1 MTNNNSNMSAM
12 MKKLLLPF
20 LLLFS
25 FAANAQLN
33 NSWIDYS
40 KTYYKFKI
48 ANDNVYRIPK
58 TALDAAG
65 IAATT
70 NADYFQIWKNG
81 VQVRLYTSVSA
92 IPLGA
97 SDYIEFWGQRND
109 GKADKPLYK
118 KPEFQ
123 LADKYS
129 LETDT
134 AAYFLTVNPAGGNL
148 RFASAGNTAPS
159 AATPDAYFMRKV
171 DIYYNGQWNAGFGKN
186 YGEYVYSAAYDDGEG
201 YTSTEIASPKNFSG
215 VVPGN
220 YTETQSGLNL
230 YTAGPANSLS
240 VRAKVYFNTDIA
252 SRTLSVKIAN
262 NEIFAGG
269 PYFDPQSVAID
280 VPNLPLSYFDNP
292 AALTIKFSNTNVSP
306 SYPPTTPPD
315 PPAPVTPTD
324 RMVIATWGITYPAT
338 FNFNNLRAFNFEL
351 PAAPAGNYLVIDN
364 FNYGTV
370 APVLYDYT
378 TGRRYVGEIASTPGK
393 VKFVL
398 PPSAEPVR
406 EFRLVNEEAA
416 NTSNVTAFTA
426 RTFVDYNTAATRGDY
441 IIISN
446 PKLYNDGSGNNY
458 VDQYRQYRSSAD
470 GGSFNAK
477 VYDVNELTDQFG
489 FGIKN
494 HPSAIRDFAMFID
507 QQYTVKPKFYLL
519 IGRGLT
525 NYDAKL
531 NESNPIS
538 SQLDLVHTFGWPAS
552 DNLLV
557 SPPGVVRPLAPVGRI
572 AAINGTEVGN
582 YLQKLKQYE
591 AEQKRQSPLIGE
603 KQWMKNAMQI
613 VGGKTEDESAL
624 FRFYMDNYK
633 ATLQDSLFGGKVET
647 FTKTSV
653 AAVQQASS
661 DRITQLFQEGL
672 GIIGYFGHSSANVF
686 EFNLSNP
693 LSYNNT
699 GKYPFFNVSGCS
711 AGNFYTFD
719 PTRLTDNLSLSERY
733 ILSNQKGSIGFLA
746 DTHFGLPDR
755 LDVYNTEFY
764 SLFCKTMYGQRV
776 GDQLKSVIST
786 IGGDDPDLFYTTRWH
801 LEEINLHGDP
811 ALRINSFAKP
821 DYAIEDQSIKI
832 TPDIISIAEPNF
844 HIKVMLRNIG
854 KASNDSIKV
863 YIKRLLPNNT
873 TVTLLDSML
882 LAPKNIDSLELT
894 VGINSIT
901 DKGQN
906 QLIVELDYTNR
917 VSELY
922 ETNNKITKPFY
933 VFEDEL
939 RPVYPYK
946 YAIVNTSPVIFS
958 ASTANPLA
966 APGNFTMELDT
977 TQLFN
982 SPFKKTYTVTSPAGL
997 IQFTPTNITYKDSTV
1012 YYWRTGVIAANG
1024 NTIWNG
1030 SSFTYLPNST
1040 PGFDQSHY
1048 YQHLASS
1055 LTDMTL
1061 GADRIL
1067 KFNPKTAQYVIKTGT
1082 YPYTT
1087 ETDEWSISNDGFLE
1101 QSGFIRPFQ
1110 NNYNV
1115 LRFFIIDS
1123 ITLKPWLNLR
1133 VGNPI
1138 TGLYGSFDPLRWNNT
1153 MQQGVF
1159 HFDISTPAARL
1170 VVKQFIDMIPQ
1181 GNVIAIVNSPV
1192 LGTTSFPASWT
1203 ADPAPNMYQ
1212 SITALGIDQIS
1223 QVTQDV
1229 PFVFVARKGAGVAMS
1244 QTIAANVADKLS
1256 INFGVDGRKSSGSM
1270 LSDVLGPAKKWNA
1283 LHWRD
1288 FGLEP
1293 APNDYAS
1300 VQIVGLNI
1308 SGTQDV
1314 LATVSPAR
1322 DTSLT
1327 WIDAATYPSLK
1338 LNMLNTD
1345 TITGTPDQLRYWRI
1359 NADMLPEGAVAPNIS
1374 YSMKDTV
1381 ITGEPIDFKLAFKN
1395 VGNVKFDSL
1404 MTINLKI
1411 TTASNYDS
1419 IINIP
1424 RGRMLQVSPDT
1435 IMVRYTIPSEN
1446 YVGSNLLSVEFN
1458 PNNSQPEQYHFNNF
1472 LLKPFYVVGDK
1483 FNPLLDV
1490 TFDGIHILNNDIVSS
1505 KPNILIKLKDENR
1518 FLALKDTALMLVQ
1531 LRYPDGNLRTMNF
1544 NGDTMRFIPAN
1555 TAAGENAA
1563 SIELKPYL
1571 PLDGE
1576 YELIVSGRDV
1586 SGNPAGT
1593 DMSYH
1598 SSFNVINKPMISEL
1612 LNYPNPFTTSTAFVF
1627 TLTGSDIPQNMRIQ
1641 ILTITG
1647 KVVREI
1653 TKNELG
1659 PIHIGRNIT
1668 EFKWDG
1674 TDMYGQKLANG
1685 VYIYRVLTNLNGKSL
1700 DKYKA
1705 DGDNTSKYFNKG
1717 YGKMY
1722 LMR

>member
-1 MTNNNSNMSAM
+1 MSAM
-12 MKKLLLPF
+12 IKKLLIPF

-25 FAANAQLN
+25 FAASAQLN

-40 KTYYKFKI
+40 KTYYKFKL
-48 ANDNVYRIPK
+48 ATDNVYRIPK
-58 TALDAAG
+58 TALDAVG

-81 VQVRLYTSVSA
+81 TQVRLYTSVSGA
-92 IPLGA
+92 PLGA
-97 SDYIEFWGQRND
+97 SDYIEFWGERND
-109 GKADKPLYK
+109 GKADKQLYK

-134 AAYFLTVNPAGGNL
+134 STYFLTVNPAGGNL
-148 RFASAGNTAPS
+148 RFAAGTNTAPS

-171 DIYYNGQWNAGFGKN
+171 DIYYNGQLNPGFGKN

-201 YTSTEIASPKNFSG
+201 FTSTEINSSKDFLNGAT
-215 VVPGN
+215 PGN
-220 YTETQSGLNL
+220 YSETQSGLNL

-240 VRAKVYFNTDIA
+240 LRAKLYFNTDIA

-262 NEIFAGG
+262 NEVFAGG
-269 PYFDPQSVAID
+269 PYFDPQSLAIN

-315 PPAPVTPTD
+315 PPAPVTPID

-338 FNFNNLRAFNFEL
+338 FNFNNLKAFNFEL

-378 TGRRYVGEIASTPGK
+378 TGRRYTGEIASTPGK

-406 EFRLVNEEAA
+406 QFRLVNEETA
-416 NTSNVTAFTA
+416 NTSSVTAFTS
-426 RTFVDYNTAATRGDY
+426 RTFVDYNVSDKRGDY
-441 IIISN
+441 IIITN
-446 PKLYNDGSGNNY
+446 PKLFNDGSGNNY
-458 VDQYRQYRSSAD
+458 VEQYRQYRASSD
-470 GGSFNAK
+470 GGSFNSK

-494 HPSAIRDFAMFID
+494 HPSSIRDFARFID
-507 QQYTVKPKFYLL
+507 QQYSVKPKFYLL

-525 NYDAKL
+525 FYDSRL
-531 NESNPIS
+531 NESNPVTQ
-538 SQLDLVHTFGWPAS
+538 QLDLVPTFGNPAS

-557 SPPGVVRPLAPVGRI
+557 SPPGVVNPLAPVGRI
-572 AAINGTEVGN
+572 AAINGTELGN
-582 YLQKLKQYE
+582 YLQKLKQYD
-591 AEQKRQSPLIGE
+591 AEQKRQSPLIAE
-603 KQWMKNAMQI
+603 KQWMKNTMQI
-613 VGGKTEDESAL
+613 VGGKTEDESSL
-624 FRFYMDNYK
+624 FQFYMGNYK
-633 ATLQDSLFGGKVET
+633 AIIEDSLFGGKTET
-647 FTKTSV
+647 FVKTSV
-653 AAVQQASS
+653 ATVQQASS
-661 DRITQLFQEGL
+661 DRISQLFQEGL
-672 GIIGYFGHSSANVF
+672 GFIGYFGHSSASIF
-686 EFNLSNP
+686 EFNLGDP
-693 LSYNNT
+693 LAYNNS

-711 AGNFYTFD
+711 AGNFYNFD
-719 PTRLTDNLSLSERY
+719 PARLNNNLSISEKY

-755 LDVYNTEFY
+755 LDVYNTEFHT
-764 SLFCKTMYGQRV
+764 LFCKNMYGQRV

-786 IGGDDPDLFYTTRWH
+786 IGGNDPDLFYTTRWH

-811 ALRINSFAKP
+811 ALKINNFAKP

-832 TPDIISIAEPNF
+832 TPDIISIADPNF
-844 HIKVMLRNIG
+844 HVKVMLRNIG
-854 KASNDSIKV
+854 RATNDSIKV

-894 VGINSIT
+894 VNINSVT

-922 ETNNKITKPFY
+922 ETNNKISKSFY

-939 RPVYPYK
+939 RPIYPYN
-946 YAIVNTSPVIFS
+946 YAIVNNPSIVYS

-966 APGNFTMELDT
+966 ASGTFTMELDT

-982 SPFKKTYTVTSPAGL
+982 SPFKKSYTVTSPAGV
-997 IQFTPTNITYKDSTV
+997 IQFAPTDIIYKDSTV
-1012 YYWRTGVIAANG
+1012 YYWRTGLIAAG
-1024 NTIWNG
+1024 GSTIWNN

-1040 PGFDQSHY
+1040 SGFNQGHY
-1048 YQHLASS
+1048 YQYLQNNF
-1055 LTDMTL
+1055 TGVTL
-1061 GADRIL
+1061 DPDRIFR
-1067 KFNPKTAQYVIKTGT
+1067 FNPRTAQYAIRTGL
-1082 YPYTT
+1082 YPYATF
-1087 ETDEWSISNDGFLE
+1087 TDEWSISNDGFVE
-1101 QSGFIRPFQ
+1101 QSGFIQPF
-1110 NNYNV
+1110 NHNYNI
-1115 LRFFIIDS
+1115 LKFFIIDS
-1123 ITLKPWLNLR
+1123 VTLKPWRNER

-1138 TGLYGSFDPLRWNNT
+1138 TGLYGSYDPLKWNNT
-1153 MQQGVF
+1153 MIQGIF
-1159 HFDISTPAARL
+1159 QFDISTVSARN
-1170 VVKQFIDMIPQ
+1170 VVRDFINMIPA
-1181 GNVIAIVNSPV
+1181 GNVIAIVNPPV
-1192 LGTTSFPASWT
+1192 SGTTSFPSSWT
-1203 ADPAPNMYQ
+1203 GDPSPNL
-1212 SITALGIDQIS
+1212 SAAISSLGLGQLNTIS
-1223 QVTQDV
+1223 QDI
-1229 PFVFVARKGAGVAMS
+1229 PYVFAARKGSVTTITQVTGDNISDKLNVPFGVA
-1244 QTIAANVADKLS
+1244 
-1256 INFGVDGRKSSGSM
+1256 GRATSGFIT
-1270 LSDVLGPAKKWNA
+1270 SDIFGPAKKWNA

-1288 FGLEP
+1288 FGME
-1293 APNDYAS
+1293 AASNDYAN
-1300 VQIVGLNI
+1300 VQVVGLNV
-1308 SGTQDV
+1308 SGTEDV

-1322 DTSLT
+1322 DTTLQ
-1327 WIDAATYPSLK
+1327 WIDPVTYPRLK
-1338 LNMLNTD
+1338 LKMLNVD

-1381 ITGEPIDFKLAFKN
+1381 ISGEPIDFKLAFKN
-1395 VGNVKFDSL
+1395 VSNVKFDSL
-1404 MTINLKI
+1404 MTISLRI
-1411 TTASNYDS
+1411 TTASNLDS
-1419 IINIP
+1419 VINIP
-1424 RGRMLQVSPDT
+1424 RGRMLQISPDT
-1435 IMVRYTIPSEN
+1435 IMLRYTIPSEN
-1446 YVGSNLLSVEFN
+1446 YIGSNLLSVEFN
-1458 PNNSQPEQYHFNNF
+1458 PNNSQLEQYHFNNI

-1518 FLALKDTALMLVQ
+1518 YLALKDTGLMQVQ
-1531 LRYPDGNLRTMNF
+1531 LRYPDGGLRTMNF

-1555 TAAGENAA
+1555 TSAGENAA

-1576 YELIVSGRDV
+1576 YELIVTGKDA
-1586 SGNPAGT
+1586 SGNVAGSG
-1593 DMSYH
+1593 MSYH

-1653 TKNELG
+1653 TKDELG

-1705 DGDNTSKYFNKG
+1705 EGDNTSKYFNKG